1 MQSVNA
7 NSISQ
12 SFKEVFVQALLIFVL
27 HSFPCNRA
35 LLQCFLLCKKDHGI
49 LPQTYY
55 NEADKMGDIHMYM
68 YINKQINNKMQRH
81 CLNNEDWAALQ
92 HNESSDWK
100 ASAILLI
107 VFVSKVESSE

>member
-1 MQSVNA
+1 MYCIVSHVIEPFYN
-7 NSISQ
+7 
-12 SFKEVFVQALLIFVL
+12 VFCYA
-27 HSFPCNRA
+27 
-35 LLQCFLLCKKDHGI
+35 KKI
-49 LPQTYY
+49 MEYSLKRTTY